1 MPGPDNCDNSPIS
14 NYKFTGYELDEEE
27 DLNLYHAEARMC
39 DPVIG
44 RFNSV
49 DPMAHLYPGY
59 TPYHYVLNNPLSFI
73 DPTGLCPEE
82 MSDSDD
88 SVC

>member
-1 MPGPDNCDNSPIS
+1 M
-14 NYKFTGYELDEEE
+14 Y
-27 DLNLYHAEARMC
+27 

-49 DPMAHLYPGY
+49 DPMADEYPGWSPYNY
-59 TPYHYVLNNPLSFI
+59 TLNNSLKYI

-82 MSDSDD
+82 TNDSDD

>member
-1 MPGPDNCDNSPIS
+1 M
-14 NYKFTGYELDEEE
+14 Y
-27 DLNLYHAEARMC
+27 

-59 TPYHYVLNNPLSFI
+59 TPYHYVLNNSLSFI

-82 MSDSDD
+82 TSDSDD
-88 SVC
+88 SVLKILDSRTKDSLAE